1 MRCEKNDHFQDENE
15 IDECLGYQGEAL
27 NSFVL
32 SYRYAYGKFSSSH
45 EATIGG
51 CFLTKNE
58 DLGDY
63 IVKYEMWDTAG

>member
-1 MRCEKNDHFQDENE
+1 MNKIFTICEFFAYFFHIINVDQNNF
-15 IDECLGYQGEAL
+15 
-27 NSFVL
+27 
-32 SYRYAYGKFSSSH
+32 RYAYGKFSNSH

-58 DLGDY
+58 DLNDY